1 MQRSEIASLDKVEFR
16 YQQLSTLLS
25 DPNVLENRQ
34 LLEKYSKEYRELEVT
49 FFLWQKYKKI
59 QNEITNLEDILEDKK
74 ETQEIKELAEEEKK
88 SLNNGLAEI
97 EKKLSDLLKPGDQ
110 YSHRNVIVE
119 IRAGA
124 GGKEAALFA
133 ADLYKMYTR
142 FGEKRGWTIEN
153 INHRPT
159 DRGGFKEAVFAIEG
173 RDVFS
178 TLRFE
183 SGVHRVQR
191 VPVTESSGRIHT
203 STVTVAVL
211 PEAEEVEVE
220 IKPEDLRIDTFHS
233 RGAGGQHVNV
243 TDSAVRITHRP
254 TGIIIQC
261 QDERSQH
268 QNKIKAMR
276 VLRAELLQRKESEQQ
291 RKISKQRKNQIG
303 SGERSERIRTY
314 NFPQNRVTD
323 HRIHLTLHNLEG
335 ILNGEMDSLIGSLQ
349 GKLREERAVVG
360 KEQT

>member
-1 MQRSEIASLDKVEFR
+1 
-16 YQQLSTLLS
+16 
-25 DPNVLENRQ
+25 
-34 LLEKYSKEYRELEVT
+34 
-49 FFLWQKYKKI
+49 
-59 QNEITNLEDILEDKK
+59 
-74 ETQEIKELAEEEKK
+74 
-88 SLNNGLAEI
+88 
-97 EKKLSDLLKPGDQ
+97 
-110 YSHRNVIVE
+110 
-119 IRAGA
+119 
-124 GGKEAALFA
+124 
-133 ADLYKMYTR
+133 
-142 FGEKRGWTIEN
+142 
-153 INHRPT
+153 
-159 DRGGFKEAVFAIEG
+159 
-173 RDVFS
+173 
-178 TLRFE
+178 
-183 SGVHRVQR
+183 VHRVQR

-349 GKLREERAVVG
+349 GKLREERVVVG